1 MVRYMLWFC
10 AALVGGCEDTPLPCD
25 NDDTADA
32 ISVLETCR
40 DADPCTIESV
50 SSGGNCLHKRQPDL
64 TPCFGFGDTSGTIGQ
79 CVNGLCIV
87 MKNDFADTMCVDAST
102 ECVGDTPYI
111 VNRLEGSCLVEW
123 CNYNGHG
130 RTLQTKAAGSPC
142 VHPIK
147 EGTPEF
153 VVGQCSSCGNCF

>member
-50 SSGGNCLHKRQPDL
+50 SSSGNCSHERQPEH
-64 TPCFGFGDTSGTIGQ
+64 TQCFGFGDTSGTIGQ

-87 MKNDFADTMCVDAST
+87 IKNGFADTMCVSAST
-102 ECVGDTPYI
+102 ECAGDEPYI
-111 VNRLEGSCLVEW
+111 ANRLEGTCLVEW
-123 CNYNGHG
+123 CNYDGRG
-130 RTLQTKAAGSPC
+130 RTLRTKAAGSPC
-142 VHPIK
+142 VRVLAK
-147 EGTPEF
+147 GTPEF
-153 VVGQCSSCGNCF
+153 VVGQCSPCGNCF